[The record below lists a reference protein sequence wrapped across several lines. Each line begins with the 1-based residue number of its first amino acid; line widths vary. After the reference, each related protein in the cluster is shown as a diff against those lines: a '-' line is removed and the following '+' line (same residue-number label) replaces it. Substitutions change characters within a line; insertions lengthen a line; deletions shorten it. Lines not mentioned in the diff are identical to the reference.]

1 MKRCILALALVLG
14 LAAVAEAH
22 EPVFVQSSVF
32 VQRAPVVFAQPFFVR
47 QAVVV
52 QASPVIVRQRAVVIQ
67 RAPVVVRT
75 GVFRTRVIV
84 R

>member
-1 MKRCILALALVLG
+1 MKNIAFALFALAC
-14 LAAVAEAH
+14 LAVPQAKASDAIVS
-22 EPVFVQSSVF
+22 PVF
-32 VQRAPVVFAQPFFVR
+32 VQRAVVVQR

-52 QASPVIVRQRAVVIQ
+52 QAAPVVVRQRAVVVQ